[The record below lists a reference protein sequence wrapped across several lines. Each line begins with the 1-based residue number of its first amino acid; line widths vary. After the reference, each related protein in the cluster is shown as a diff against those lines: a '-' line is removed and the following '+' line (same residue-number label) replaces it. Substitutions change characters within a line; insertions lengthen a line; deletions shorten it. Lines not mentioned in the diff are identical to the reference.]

1 MLEVCNYVSN
11 ERKANWRMDVVHR
24 MDEEHKA
31 WVVLRSV
38 LTIEEAWRIRSA
50 ERR

>member
-24 MDEEHKA
+24 MDEEYKA
-31 WVVLRSV
+31 CGVLRSV
-38 LTIEEAWRIRSA
+38 LTHRGGMAYQKC
-50 ERR
+50 